1 MNYSRSILRGTAA
14 AALLALGSAAQAG
27 LVYKDYSASAD
38 IGGPSGLGSDAGQAV
53 LAKRNTFTGKLIG
66 PQFTEGLEGF
76 ANNTSA
82 AGGLALFGGSTKTLT
97 SSTGKVTNVSNDG
110 SGFTGRYNITPCD
123 ADGVNCEK
131 WWETAYT
138 FTLDFGDADYSAF
151 AFFGTDFSDFGGTVT
166 IELLNSD
173 LSAVK
178 ASILVAGPS
187 ADAVADNSGSD
198 TTAGNG
204 SLLHFGFTDDTQAYG
219 GVRFVVSQTVTD
231 PAKYDFLGF
240 DELILGNVAQTPAG
254 VPEPGTLALAGLSLA
269 GLAAARRKAAARRG

>member
-1 MNYSRSILRGTAA
+1 MNNSRSILRGTAA
-14 AALLALGSAAQAG
+14 AALLALASAAQAG

-38 IGGPSGLGSDAGQAV
+38 ISGNLNDPAAAAV
-53 LAKRNTFTGKLIG
+53 LGKRDTFTGKLVG

-82 AGGLALFGGSTKTLT
+82 VGGLALFGGSTKTLT

-110 SGFTGRYNITPCD
+110 SGFTGRYNLSPCD
-123 ADGVNCEK
+123 ADGLQCAN

-187 ADAVADNSGSD
+187 ADAVANNSGADSG
-198 TTAGNG
+198 AGNG

-231 PAKYDFLGF
+231 PTKYDFLGF
-240 DELILGNVAQTPAG
+240 DELILGNVAQVPPG